1 MTRLKWVRSCTV
13 VLGLASIVAGCAT
26 SPVEDSGLPV
36 AAPGQSQA
44 QMKRE
49 DYQAKVARLV
59 ERNPLFAL
67 MTAEIAQQRGDAY
80 SAMLAYLEAAKQ
92 LQDPELAKRAL
103 EISLGEGQLEE
114 ALKAAQVWADVA
126 PTDAQARRSVMVLQ
140 LGTNRVDEALPALK
154 TYLAQVKEAEQANPG
169 ISHATPIKVA
179 TEMLMRIPDKT
190 KAYNTAIELFGN
202 NPKDADAQLLL
213 AQISESADQFA
224 TAIVHLQ
231 NLAAISP
238 QERYV
243 VQLAQLMERRDTNPS
258 AALAY
263 ITPLTDQNPKWFGA
277 RLYLARVY
285 SQQEQWPLAKQRF
298 NEMLQLQPE
307 NYPLYSSLGF
317 VLSKTGERKAA
328 EKAFN
333 VYLSKVPATERQ
345 NEALIHITM
354 ADMAAQDKDF
364 AAAYAWLDRAPNAK
378 TDLDIQL
385 KKSALEELQGKPEG
399 AARVLQQFKPAN
411 DEQAVRLALAKSQLA
426 ESRKRPQEAASE
438 LDAALSTQP
447 NQPELLYER
456 AMVAERMNDLS
467 AVEGNLRKLMEVKP
481 DNAHAYNA
489 LGYTF
494 ADRNIRLPEALTLIT
509 KAAELAPNDA
519 FILDSLGWVHYRL
532 GDLDKAEQALRKAY
546 SLRQDEEI
554 GVHLLEVL
562 IKKGQLADAKSLSD
576 ALLPKY
582 PDSQRLKTLIQTLP
596 GV

>member
-243 VQLAQLMERRDTNPS
+243 VQLAQLMERRDTNPR

-263 ITPLTDQNPKWFGA
+263 ITPLADQNPKWFGA

-385 KKSALEELQGKPEG
+385 KKSALEELQGKPDG

>member
-126 PTDAQARRSVMVLQ
+126 PTDPQARRSVMVLQ

-243 VQLAQLMERRDTNPS
+243 VQLAQLMERRDTNPR

-263 ITPLTDQNPKWFGA
+263 ITPLADQNPKWFGA

>member
-190 KAYNTAIELFGN
+190 KAYNTAIDLFGN

-231 NLAAISP
+231 NLAAISL

-243 VQLAQLMERRDTNPS
+243 VQLAQLMERRDTNPR

-263 ITPLTDQNPKWFGA
+263 ITPLADQNPKWFGA

>member
-243 VQLAQLMERRDTNPS
+243 VQLAQLMERRDTNPR

-263 ITPLTDQNPKWFGA
+263 ITPLADQNPKWFGA